1 MWPAVGLW
9 SIAATEKMHTH
20 TRIDSFTP
28 ARPLQQQLHLDL
40 LCECVQC
47 SVFMDVVQMVT
58 SHCQAQRLPS
68 PPVPWLGSS
77 GTSCRLL
84 RHGGREGERAQ
95 VRYTT
100 STHKHLHDM
109 SRSTKICTPVHPCT
123 FWDILVNQVR
133 SLWCEQMQNQN
144 TITSKTPDIQPTDEK
159 PAHSLQQ
166 LLLAIQFST
175 SWTQLLEHCLFSA
188 FGWNRCVTGCR
199 GWQQAAGWHTARWV
213 PPFHGHTSTVCC
225 ERCPTLICTAPDISF
240 RIHISLTRHLLLISE
255 SILSPPLPVLFRFL
269 PFFSLSK
276 VFSFRLPS
284 SGTVLARQTHC
295 SCRR

>member
-1 MWPAVGLW
+1 MTSSGSLEHCCHGEDA
-9 SIAATEKMHTH
+9 HTH
-20 TRIDSFTP
+20 THIDSFTP

-123 FWDILVNQVR
+123 FCDIIVNQVR

-166 LLLAIQFST
+166 LPSGNTVFYIMNTTAGTLSFFCLWVEQMCNRLQRVTAGSWVAYSQVSASFSWAHLHSLLRALPHPYLYSP
-175 SWTQLLEHCLFSA
+175 WYLLPYTYLSH
-188 FGWNRCVTGCR
+188 
-199 GWQQAAGWHTARWV
+199 
-213 PPFHGHTSTVCC
+213 
-225 ERCPTLICTAPDISF
+225 APSPVDIWIYS
-240 RIHISLTRHLLLISE
+240 
-255 SILSPPLPVLFRFL
+255 LSP
-269 PFFSLSK
+269 SSS
-276 VFSFRLPS
+276 SF
-284 SGTVLARQTHC
+284 
-295 SCRR
+295 